1 MLPIHPVEELLW
13 EIDQAWKPQG
23 SERIRLRIV
32 GSSALFLQT
41 DYRRGTK
48 DSDVLETAELHI
60 EARQQLL
67 SLAGK
72 DTLMHR
78 KHGMYIEILSSAFPF
93 LAEEPNW
100 VPCPEIDADLKH
112 FTVEV
117 LEVVDVVVAKLARLH
132 GADRGDIKF
141 MVLSGHVNPLTLIRR
156 FRSAVQRIWYDARA
170 EDLPRYVQNLHWV
183 ERDLLGEEESIIEL
197 PSWIDNS

>member
-1 MLPIHPVEELLW
+1 MLPMHPVEELLW
-13 EIDQAWKPQG
+13 EIDQVWKPSQNSG
-23 SERIRLRIV
+23 RIRLRIV

-41 DYRRGTK
+41 DYRRGT
-48 DSDVLETAELHI
+48 E
-60 EARQQLL
+60 
-67 SLAGK
+67 
-72 DTLMHR
+72 MHH

-100 VPCPEIDADLKH
+100 VSCPEIDADLKH

-132 GADRGDIKF
+132 GADRGDIRF
-141 MVLSGHVNPLTLIRR
+141 MVLSGHVNSSTLIRR
-156 FRSAVQRIWYDARA
+156 FRSAVQRIWHDARA

-183 ERDLLGEEESIIEL
+183 ERDLLGEEESVIEL
-197 PSWIDNS
+197 PSWIGNS